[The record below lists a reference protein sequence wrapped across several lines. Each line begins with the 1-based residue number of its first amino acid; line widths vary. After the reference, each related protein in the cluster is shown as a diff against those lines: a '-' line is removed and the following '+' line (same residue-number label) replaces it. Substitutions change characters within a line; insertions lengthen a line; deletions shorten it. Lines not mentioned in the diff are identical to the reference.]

1 MSSPAGISDITLPTV
16 LFSFEPPVSG
26 SRGFDWASKLTVRR
40 TLASFATATFARSKS
55 LHTCAAMKP
64 TNNPKMMPSGGRI
77 PGESAL
83 KVLAR
88 SSTARGEKIS
98 ADKDNN
104 RHLHHRKV
112 EQPVA
117 HRQFPVRSRKLRA

>member
-64 TNNPKMMPSGGRI
+64 TNNPKMCR
-77 PGESAL
+77 A
-83 KVLAR
+83 
-88 SSTARGEKIS
+88 
-98 ADKDNN
+98 
-104 RHLHHRKV
+104 
-112 EQPVA
+112 VA
-117 HRQFPVRSRKLRA
+117 GFQERVP